1 MTALDYAVIAIL
13 ALSIAWGAWRGLVHE
28 VLSLAGWI
36 MAFLAANLLA
46 APLSE
51 SFPANMRP
59 ELRVVAA
66 FVAIFIGTL
75 VLTTLLT
82 ALVTKFIRVSVLQS
96 LDRWLG
102 ALFGL
107 LRGLVLVLALATIA
121 GLTSLPRGP
130 VWTESATG
138 YSLAQ
143 TVIQLRPWLPPALAN
158 RLKYN

>member
-1 MTALDYAVIAIL
+1 MTWLDYLVIAVL
-13 ALSIAWGAWRGLVHE
+13 VLSIVWGAWRGLVHE

-51 SFPANMRP
+51 TFPANMRP
-59 ELRVVAA
+59 EFRVVGA
-66 FVAIFIGTL
+66 FVLVFVATL

-82 ALVTKFIRVSVLQS
+82 ALVTKFVRVSVLQS

-107 LRGLVLVLALATIA
+107 LRGLVLIVALAMIA
-121 GLTSLPRGP
+121 GLTPLPRMP
-130 VWTESATG
+130 EWTNSATG

-143 TVIQLRPWLPPALAN
+143 TVIQLKQWMPPALGN

>member
-1 MTALDYAVIAIL
+1 MTWLDYAVIAIL
-13 ALSIAWGAWRGLVHE
+13 LLSIAWGAWRGLVHE

-36 MAFLAANLLA
+36 LAFLAANLLA

-59 ELRVVAA
+59 EFRVVGA
-66 FVAIFIGTL
+66 FVAIFVATL

-107 LRGLVLVLALATIA
+107 LRGLVLVLALAVIA
-121 GLTSLPRGP
+121 GLSSLPRTP

>member
-1 MTALDYAVIAIL
+1 MTWLDYLVIAAL
-13 ALSIAWGAWRGLVHE
+13 AVSIVWGAWRGLVHE

-36 MAFLAANLLA
+36 MAFVAANLLA
-46 APLSE
+46 TPLSE

-59 ELRVVAA
+59 EFRVVGA
-66 FVAIFIGTL
+66 FVLVFIGTL
-75 VLTTLLT
+75 VLTTLAT
-82 ALVTKFIRVSVLQS
+82 ALVTRFVRVSVLQG

-107 LRGLVLVLALATIA
+107 LRGLVIVVAFAVVA
-121 GLTSLPRGP
+121 GLTPLPRMP
-130 VWTESATG
+130 EWTHSATG

-143 TVIQLRPWLPPALAN
+143 TVIQLKPWLPPALAN

>member
-1 MTALDYAVIAIL
+1 MTWLDYVVIAVL
-13 ALSIAWGAWRGLVHE
+13 VLSVAWGAWRGLVHE

-51 SFPANMRP
+51 TFPANMRP
-59 ELRVVAA
+59 EFRVVGA
-66 FVAIFIGTL
+66 FVLVFVGTL

-82 ALVTKFIRVSVLQS
+82 ALVTKFVRVSVLQS

-107 LRGLVLVLALATIA
+107 LRGLVLVVALAMIA
-121 GLTSLPRGP
+121 GLTPLPRMP
-130 VWTESATG
+130 EWTNSATG

-143 TVIQLRPWLPPALAN
+143 TVIQLKQWMPPALGS

>member
-1 MTALDYAVIAIL
+1 MTWLDYFVIAVL

-46 APLSE
+46 QPLSE

-59 ELRVVAA
+59 EFRVVGA
-66 FVAIFIGTL
+66 FLAVFVGTL

-82 ALVTKFIRVSVLQS
+82 ALVTKFIRVSVLKG

-107 LRGLVLVLALATIA
+107 LRGLVLVVGFAMIA
-121 GLTSLPRGP
+121 GVTSLPRHP
-130 VWTESATG
+130 AWTESATG

-143 TVIQLRPWLPPALAN
+143 TVIQLRPWLPPALGN

>member
-1 MTALDYAVIAIL
+1 MTWIDYGVIVVL
-13 ALSIAWGAWRGLVHE
+13 VLSVAWGAWRGLVHE
-28 VLSLAGWI
+28 VLSLAGWVL
-36 MAFLAANLLA
+36 AFLAANLLA

-59 ELRVVAA
+59 EFRVVGA
-66 FVAIFIGTL
+66 FVLIFIAVL
-75 VLTTLLT
+75 VAVALLS
-82 ALVTKFIRVSVLQS
+82 ALVTKFVKVSVLNS

-107 LRGLVLVLALATIA
+107 VRGLVIVVAFALVA
-121 GLTSLPRGP
+121 GLTPLPRS
-130 VWTESATG
+130 VDWRESATG

-143 TVIQLRPWLPPALAN
+143 TAIQLKPWLPPALAA

>member
-1 MTALDYAVIAIL
+1 MTWLDYGVIAL
-13 ALSIAWGAWRGLVHE
+13 LLLSIAWGAWRGLVHE

-46 APLSE
+46 TPLSE

-59 ELRVVAA
+59 EFRVVGA
-66 FVAIFIGTL
+66 FIAVFIGTL
-75 VLTTLLT
+75 VLTTLLA
-82 ALVTKFIRVSVLQS
+82 ALVTRFVRVSVLQS

-107 LRGLVLVLALATIA
+107 MRGLVLVVAFAMIA
-121 GLTSLPRGP
+121 GLTALPRMP
-130 VWTESATG
+130 VWTESALG

-143 TVIQLRPWLPPALAN
+143 TVLQLRLWLPPALAS

>member
-1 MTALDYAVIAIL
+1 MTWLDYAVIVIL

-36 MAFLAANLLA
+36 LAFVAANVLA

-59 ELRVVAA
+59 EFRVVGA
-66 FVAIFIGTL
+66 FLAVFIGTL

-107 LRGLVLVLALATIA
+107 LRGLVLVVGFAMIA
-121 GLTSLPRGP
+121 GVTSLPRHP
-130 VWTESATG
+130 VWAESATG

>member
-1 MTALDYAVIAIL
+1 VTWLDYIVIGVL

-28 VLSLAGWI
+28 VLSLAGWV
-36 MAFLAANLLA
+36 MAFVAANLLA
-46 APLSE
+46 APLAE

-66 FVAIFIGTL
+66 FVVVFIATL
-75 VLTTLLT
+75 VITTLAT
-82 ALVTKFIRVSVLQS
+82 ALITKFVKVSVLQG

-107 LRGLVLVLALATIA
+107 VRGLLIVIALAIVA
-121 GLTSLPRGP
+121 GLTSLPATS
-130 VWTESATG
+130 VWRESATG

-143 TVIQLRPWLPPALAN
+143 TVVQLKPWLPPALVS

>member
-1 MTALDYAVIAIL
+1 MTWVDYLVIGVL
-13 ALSIAWGAWRGLVHE
+13 VLSIAWGAWRGLVHE

-36 MAFLAANLLA
+36 LAFLAANLLA
-46 APLSE
+46 APLAE

-66 FVAIFIGTL
+66 FLVVFIATL
-75 VLTTLLT
+75 VLATLLS
-82 ALVTKFIRVSVLQS
+82 ALVTKFIRVSVLHS

-107 LRGLVLVLALATIA
+107 LRGLVIIVAFAVVA
-121 GLTSLPRGP
+121 GLSPLPRMP
-130 VWTESATG
+130 AWTHSATG

-143 TVIQLRPWLPPALAN
+143 TAIQLRPWLPPALAN

>member
-1 MTALDYAVIAIL
+1 MTWLDYGVIAVL
-13 ALSIAWGAWRGLVHE
+13 LLSIVWGSWRGFVHE

-59 ELRVVAA
+59 EFRVVGA
-66 FVAIFIGTL
+66 FVLVFIAVL
-75 VLTTLLT
+75 ILTTLLT
-82 ALVTKFIRVSVLQS
+82 ALITKFVRVSVLQS

-107 LRGLVLVLALATIA
+107 VRGLLVIVAIAIVA
-121 GLTSLPRGP
+121 GLTAAPSTA
-130 VWTESATG
+130 VWKNSATG

-143 TVIQLRPWLPPALAN
+143 TVIQLKPWLPPALAS

>member
-1 MTALDYAVIAIL
+1 MSWLDIGVIVVL
-13 ALSIAWGAWRGLVHE
+13 LLSVAWGAWRGFVHE

-36 MAFLAANLLA
+36 MAFLAASLLA
-46 APLSE
+46 DPLSE

-59 ELRVVAA
+59 EFRVVGA
-66 FVAIFIGTL
+66 FVLIFVATL

-82 ALVTKFIRVSVLQS
+82 ALITKFIRVSVLQS

-107 LRGLVLVLALATIA
+107 LRGLVLIVVFAILA
-121 GLTSLPRGP
+121 GLTSLP
-130 VWTESATG
+130 VSADWKNSATG

-143 TVIQLRPWLPPALAN
+143 TAIQLRQWLPPAFAS

>member
-1 MTALDYAVIAIL
+1 MTWIDYGVIVVL
-13 ALSIAWGAWRGLVHE
+13 VLSVAWGAWRGLVHE
-28 VLSLAGWI
+28 VLSLAGWVL
-36 MAFLAANLLA
+36 AFLAANLLA

-59 ELRVVAA
+59 EFRVVGA
-66 FVAIFIGTL
+66 FVLIFIAVL
-75 VLTTLLT
+75 VVVALLA
-82 ALVTKFIRVSVLQS
+82 ALVTKFVKVSVLNT

-107 LRGLVLVLALATIA
+107 VRGLVIVVAFALVA
-121 GLTSLPRGP
+121 GLTPLPRSAD
-130 VWTESATG
+130 WKESATG

-143 TVIQLRPWLPPALAN
+143 TAIQLKPWLPPALAA

>member
-1 MTALDYAVIAIL
+1 MTWLDYGVIAVL
-13 ALSIAWGAWRGLVHE
+13 VLSIAWGAWRGLVHE

-46 APLSE
+46 TPLSE

-59 ELRVVAA
+59 EFRVVGA
-66 FVAIFIGTL
+66 FVAVFIGTL
-75 VLTTLLT
+75 ILTTLLT
-82 ALVTKFIRVSVLQS
+82 ALVTRFVRVSVLQN

-107 LRGLVLVLALATIA
+107 LRGLVLVVAFAMIS
-121 GLTSLPRGP
+121 GLTALPRTP

-143 TVIQLRPWLPPALAN
+143 TVLQLRPWLPPALAN

>member
-1 MTALDYAVIAIL
+1 MTWLDYLVITVL
-13 ALSIAWGAWRGLVHE
+13 LLSIAWGAWRGLVHE

-36 MAFLAANLLA
+36 IAFLAANLLA

-51 SFPANMRP
+51 HFPASMRP
-59 ELRVVAA
+59 EFRVVTA
-66 FVAIFIGTL
+66 FVLIFVAALVFTTL
-75 VLTTLLT
+75 VS
-82 ALVTKFIRVSVLQS
+82 ALVTKVVRVSVLQS

-107 LRGLVLVLALATIA
+107 VRGLLIVVAVAIVA
-121 GLTSLPRGP
+121 GLTSVPTTS
-130 VWTESATG
+130 VWRDSATG

-143 TVIQLRPWLPPALAN
+143 TVIQLKPWLPSALAS

>member
-1 MTALDYAVIAIL
+1 MTWLDYGVIAVL

-36 MAFLAANLLA
+36 MALLAANLLA

-59 ELRVVAA
+59 EFRVVGA
-66 FVAIFIGTL
+66 FIAVFVGTL

-82 ALVTKFIRVSVLQS
+82 ALVTRFVRVSVLQG

-107 LRGLVLVLALATIA
+107 MRGLVLVVVFAIAA
-121 GLTSLPRGP
+121 GLTALPTAP
-130 VWTESATG
+130 LWKDSATG

-143 TVIQLRPWLPPALAN
+143 TVLQLRPWLPPALAN

>member
-1 MTALDYAVIAIL
+1 MSWLDIGVIVVL
-13 ALSIAWGAWRGLVHE
+13 LLSVAWGAWRGFVHE

-36 MAFLAANLLA
+36 MAFLGASLLA
-46 APLSE
+46 DPLSE

-59 ELRVVAA
+59 EFRVVGA
-66 FVAIFIGTL
+66 FVLIFVATL

-82 ALVTKFIRVSVLQS
+82 ALITKFIRVSVLQS

-107 LRGLVLVLALATIA
+107 LRGLVLIVVFAILA
-121 GLTSLPRGP
+121 GLTSLP
-130 VWTESATG
+130 VSADWKNSATG

-143 TVIQLRPWLPPALAN
+143 TAIQLKQWLPPAFAG
-158 RLKYN
+158 RLK

>member
-1 MTALDYAVIAIL
+1 MTWLDYGVIAL
-13 ALSIAWGAWRGLVHE
+13 LLLSIAWGAWRGLVHE

-46 APLSE
+46 SPLSE

-59 ELRVVAA
+59 EFRVVGA
-66 FVAIFIGTL
+66 FVAVFVGTL

-82 ALVTKFIRVSVLQS
+82 ALVTRFIRVSVLQS

-107 LRGLVLVLALATIA
+107 MRGLVLVVAFAMIA
-121 GLTSLPRGP
+121 GLTALPRMP
-130 VWTESATG
+130 VWTGSALG

-143 TVIQLRPWLPPALAN
+143 TVLQLRPWLPPALAS

>member
-1 MTALDYAVIAIL
+1 MTWLDYGVIVLL

-28 VLSLAGWI
+28 VLSLAGWV

-51 SFPANMRP
+51 TFPANMRP
-59 ELRVVAA
+59 EFRVVGA
-66 FVAIFIGTL
+66 FLLVFVGTL
-75 VLTTLLT
+75 VLTTLAT
-82 ALVTKFIRVSVLQS
+82 ALVTKFVRVSVLQS

-107 LRGLVLVLALATIA
+107 LRGLVLIVVFAIAA
-121 GLTSLPRGP
+121 GLTALPTLP
-130 VWTESATG
+130 VWKESATG
-138 YSLAQ
+138 YSLGQ
-143 TVIQLRPWLPPALAN
+143 TVLQLRPWLPPALAS

>member
-1 MTALDYAVIAIL
+1 MTWLDYGVIVVL
-13 ALSIAWGAWRGLVHE
+13 LLSIAWGAWRGLVHE

-51 SFPANMRP
+51 TFPANMRP
-59 ELRVVAA
+59 EFRVVGA
-66 FVAIFIGTL
+66 FLLVFVGTL
-75 VLTTLLT
+75 VLVTLLT

-107 LRGLVLVLALATIA
+107 MRGLVLVVAFAVIA
-121 GLTSLPRGP
+121 GLTSFPATP
-130 VWTESATG
+130 IWKESATG

-143 TVIQLRPWLPPALAN
+143 TVIQLKPWLPPALAS

>member
-1 MTALDYAVIAIL
+1 MTWVDYTVIAIL
-13 ALSIAWGAWRGLVHE
+13 VVSVAWGAWRGLVHE

-36 MAFLAANLLA
+36 MAFVAANLLA
-46 APLSE
+46 APLAE

-59 ELRVVAA
+59 ELRVVSA
-66 FVAIFIGTL
+66 FVVVFIATL
-75 VLTTLLT
+75 VLVTLLS
-82 ALVTKFIRVSVLQS
+82 ALVTKFIRVSVLHS

-107 LRGLVLVLALATIA
+107 LRGVLIIVALAMVA
-121 GLTSLPRGP
+121 GLTSLPRSP
-130 VWTESATG
+130 DWTNSATG

-143 TVIQLRPWLPPALAN
+143 TVMQLRPWLPPAFAN

>member
-1 MTALDYAVIAIL
+1 MTWLDYAVIGIL
-13 ALSIAWGAWRGLVHE
+13 LLSIAWGAWRGLVHE

-36 MAFLAANLLA
+36 LAFLAANLLA

-59 ELRVVAA
+59 EFRVVGA
-66 FVAIFIGTL
+66 FVAIFVATL

-107 LRGLVLVLALATIA
+107 LRGLVLVLALAVIA
-121 GLTSLPRGP
+121 GLSSLPRTP

>member
-1 MTALDYAVIAIL
+1 MTWVDYTVIAIL
-13 ALSIAWGAWRGLVHE
+13 VLSIAWGAWRGLVHE

-46 APLSE
+46 TPFAE
-51 SFPANMRP
+51 TFPAGMRP
-59 ELRVVAA
+59 ELRVVVA
-66 FVAIFIGTL
+66 FVLIFVGTL
-75 VLTTLLT
+75 VLATLLS
-82 ALVTKFIRVSVLQS
+82 ALVTKFVKVSVLHS

-107 LRGLVLVLALATIA
+107 LRGLLIIVALAMVA
-121 GLTSLPRGP
+121 GLTSLPRKP
-130 VWTESATG
+130 DWTNSATG

-143 TVIQLRPWLPPALAN
+143 TVIQLKPWLPPALAQ

>member
-1 MTALDYAVIAIL
+1 MTWLDYAVL
-13 ALSIAWGAWRGLVHE
+13 LVLVLSIAWGAWRGLVHE

-51 SFPANMRP
+51 TFPANMRP
-59 ELRVVAA
+59 EFRVVGA
-66 FVAIFIGTL
+66 FVLVFVGTL

-82 ALVTKFIRVSVLQS
+82 ALVTKFVRVSVLQS

-107 LRGLVLVLALATIA
+107 MRGLLVVVALAVIA
-121 GLTSLPRGP
+121 GLTSLPRQP

-143 TVIQLRPWLPPALAN
+143 TVIQLKPWLPPALAN

>member
-1 MTALDYAVIAIL
+1 VTWLDYIVIGVL
-13 ALSIAWGAWRGLVHE
+13 VLSIAWGAWRGLVHE
-28 VLSLAGWI
+28 VLSLAGWV
-36 MAFLAANLLA
+36 MAFVAANLLA
-46 APLSE
+46 APLAE

-66 FVAIFIGTL
+66 FVVVFIATL
-75 VLTTLLT
+75 VITTLAT
-82 ALVTKFIRVSVLQS
+82 ALITKFIKVSVLQG

-107 LRGLVLVLALATIA
+107 VRGVLIVIALAIVA
-121 GLTSLPRGP
+121 GLTSLPASS
-130 VWTESATG
+130 VWRASATG

-143 TVIQLRPWLPPALAN
+143 TVVQLKPWLPPALAS

>member
-1 MTALDYAVIAIL
+1 
-13 ALSIAWGAWRGLVHE
+13 

-36 MAFLAANLLA
+36 MAFVAANLLA
-46 APLSE
+46 QPLSE

-59 ELRVVAA
+59 EFRVVGA
-66 FVAIFIGTL
+66 FLAVFVGTL

-107 LRGLVLVLALATIA
+107 LRGLVLVVAFAMIA
-121 GLTSLPRGP
+121 GVTSLPRHP

>member
-1 MTALDYAVIAIL
+1 MTWVDYVVIAVL
-13 ALSIAWGAWRGLVHE
+13 VFSIAWGAWRGLVHE

-51 SFPANMRP
+51 TFPANMRP
-59 ELRVVAA
+59 EFRVVGA
-66 FVAIFIGTL
+66 FVLVFVGTL

-82 ALVTKFIRVSVLQS
+82 ALVTKFVRVSVLQS

-107 LRGLVLVLALATIA
+107 LRGLVLVVALAMIA
-121 GLTSLPRGP
+121 GLTPLPRMP
-130 VWTESATG
+130 EWTNSATG

-143 TVIQLRPWLPPALAN
+143 TVIQLKQWMPPALGS